1 MVYNDKI
8 CRFTRGVWPLHS
20 SFSPS
25 LWRELQM
32 LPSIP
37 WSRSSRL
44 LCNFIK
50 VVMIVIKVITIS
62 TMRAN
67 LRMVTNT
74 VMLSTPRSSLKI
86 DSFPQNLSSEY
97 ERTIFT
103 KIHLDFG
110 NSCQYLTQ
118 LSNWEQFRVWKPTL
132 NCKLYL
138 MRFGRINC

>member
-1 MVYNDKI
+1 MIILYCYQGHHNLHDIDYDDKSEVGHKYCHI
-8 CRFTRGVWPLHS
+8 INP
-20 SFSPS
+20 
-25 LWRELQM
+25 
-32 LPSIP
+32 
-37 WSRSSRL
+37 
-44 LCNFIK
+44 
-50 VVMIVIKVITIS
+50 
-62 TMRAN
+62 
-67 LRMVTNT
+67 
-74 VMLSTPRSSLKI
+74 KI
-86 DSFPQNLSSEY
+86 LIEIDRFPQNLSSEY